1 MTLRR
6 EDTPISPTHT
16 LTYVRTPGEATRYLV
31 NGIDVTDMVPKR
43 GRGKMTANAQKEWE
57 RQLIAAHTQLKEEA
71 KVPLYKRL
79 STKALYQLK
88 LDAIDDPW
96 KFADLI
102 HFYGGTEAF
111 EDIHHTLVDFLN
123 NTADRRL
130 VLMPRGHFKSTIC
143 STLYVLWRIYRD
155 PNVRIMVGTALKE
168 LATGFVREVKQYLE
182 DEELQYYVWNARPH
196 ISGNLIPDIDRT
208 GSGRKRG
215 RKKAE
220 EDEWVDDSELGG
232 DGWTEANDK
241 KIIWRAN
248 AIQVNR
254 TAIYKEPT
262 VFAASVGVVMT
273 GWHYDLAI
281 FDDVVTYENSRDIA
295 KAKKVLE
302 WTQDIESVLNPRN
315 DETGLGDE
323 IVILGTRYYKWDY
336 YGHLMGTNIDDAT
349 EREEFLN
356 TLPDDPLHIIERDIY
371 GNGTDGMYHPDMPRV
386 TGLTGEVGYMCPRLM
401 DAKKEKRLRR
411 RLKARKFASQ
421 YLNQIVAQEDVILRM
436 DDVRFLSP
444 MQLEKDSPYIRI
456 RTGLDTP
463 PNFIR
468 PWCVVDPAA
477 SLKDTADLSVVSVGG
492 VDEEG
497 NLYCLDTKYGHWT
510 PSQLAKQI
518 QETLEK
524 WGLNSAVIEANGTQV
539 AIVNTIK
546 EVWQQN
552 NFTAHVVEEIPR
564 GDKKQKIL
572 DALEPVFEERR
583 VYFGQ
588 HLSNMQEVKEQ
599 LELFPAEGAR
609 DDFLDTLEKIKRHAK
624 PVKRESVE
632 RRKARQRRRAA
643 AKRTVN
649 AKYGGT
655 RY

>member
-1 MTLRR
+1 MTQRR
-6 EDTPISPTHT
+6 EDKQISPTHT
-16 LTYVRTPGEATRYLV
+16 LTYVRKVGQATRYLI
-31 NGIDVTDMVPKR
+31 NGIDVTDDVPKR
-43 GRGKMTANAQKEWE
+43 GRGAITEKAQTEWE
-57 RQLIAAHTQLKEEA
+57 RQLIAAYNSIKEQA
-71 KVPLYKRL
+71 KTPLYKRL
-79 STKALYQLK
+79 SAAALHQLK
-88 LDAIDDPW
+88 LDALDDPW
-96 KFADLI
+96 AFADLI
-102 HFYGGTEAF
+102 HFYGGTSAF
-111 EDIHHTLVDFLN
+111 EDIHKTLVRFLR
-123 NTADRRL
+123 NTPDRRL

-155 PNVRIMVGTALKE
+155 PNIRIMVGTALKE

-182 DEELQYYVWNARPH
+182 DQELQYYVWNARPH

-215 RKKAE
+215 KKQ
-220 EDEWVDDSELGG
+220 EDEWLDDSELGG

-254 TAIYKEPT
+254 TKIFKEPT

-281 FDDVVTYENSRDIA
+281 FDDVVTYENSRDIE

-315 DETGLGDE
+315 DEVGLGDE

-336 YGHLMGTNIDDAT
+336 YGHLMGTNIDDET
-349 EREEFLN
+349 ERQEFLD
-356 TLPDDPLHIIERDIY
+356 TLSDDPIHLIERDIY
-371 GNGTDGMYHPDMPRV
+371 GNGADGLYHPDMERV
-386 TGLTGEVGYMCPRLM
+386 SGLSSETGYMCPRLM
-401 DAKKEKRLRR
+401 DIKKEKRLRR

-421 YLNQIVAQEDVILRM
+421 YLNQIVAQEDVIFTWDSIKFVM
-436 DDVRFLSP
+436 P
-444 MQLEKDSPYIRI
+444 QQLERDGKYIRI
-456 RTGLDTP
+456 RTGMDTP
-463 PNFIR
+463 PNYVL

-477 SLKDTADLSVVSVGG
+477 SLKESADLTVISVGG

-497 NLYCLDTKYGHWT
+497 NLYCFDTKYGHWT
-510 PSQLAKQI
+510 SSQLATNLQTI
-518 QETLEK
+518 LEK
-524 WGLNSAVIEANGTQV
+524 WNLNVAVVEANGTQV
-539 AIVNTIK
+539 AIVNTVK
-546 EVWQQN
+546 EVWQQKG
-552 NFTAHVVEEIPR
+552 FQAHIIEEIPR

-572 DALEPVFEERR
+572 DSLEPHFEENRI
-583 VYFGQ
+583 YFSSTMAQ
-588 HLSNMQEVKEQ
+588 MTEIKEQ

-609 DDFLDTLEKIKRHAK
+609 DDFLDTLEKIKRYAR
-624 PVKRESVE
+624 PVKRDSVE
-632 RRKARQRRRAA
+632 RRKLRQRRRAA
-643 AKRTVN
+643 ATRTVN